1 MVIGE
6 DHQWMQTDG
15 LQTAR
20 VEHRHI
26 ETVAHLQCK
35 NLVNSP
41 DALTLRLEAGRGD
54 TICDRLF

>member
-15 LQTAR
+15 LQATC

-35 NLVNSP
+35 NLVDSP
-41 DALTLRLEAGRGD
+41 DALTL
-54 TICDRLF
+54 